1 MSLLHM
7 AKESGKLESSVSMQN
22 MITSISD
29 AIFWQDIEE
38 AFLTFF
44 ENLSLKNVGE
54 DGVSLLVQKAIQH
67 IQEYYNQG
75 ITLEEVAAKLHVSEE
90 YLSTQFKKQTG
101 RTFTCLLYTS
111 RPYCDVTIEERF
123 NKQIDEKRA
132 IARVAAS
139 YVKDG
144 DVIAIDPSTTTLHMC
159 SYLQLSLIHI

>member
-1 MSLLHM
+1 M

-75 ITLEEVAAKLHVSEE
+75 ITLEEVA
-90 YLSTQFKKQTG
+90 
-101 RTFTCLLYTS
+101 
-111 RPYCDVTIEERF
+111 
-123 NKQIDEKRA
+123 
-132 IARVAAS
+132 
-139 YVKDG
+139 
-144 DVIAIDPSTTTLHMC
+144 DP
-159 SYLQLSLIHI
+159 